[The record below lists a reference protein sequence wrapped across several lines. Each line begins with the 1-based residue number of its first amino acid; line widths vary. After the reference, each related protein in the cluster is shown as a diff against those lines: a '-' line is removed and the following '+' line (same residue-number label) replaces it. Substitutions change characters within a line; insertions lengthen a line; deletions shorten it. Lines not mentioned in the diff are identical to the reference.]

1 MENNSVATEVLRIM
15 KKSVRRMYGLL
26 ILFIVLFI
34 ISIADSIYQRCRI
47 IDVLEQ
53 YEAIECYELKD

>member
-53 YEAIECYELKD
+53 YETIECYELKD